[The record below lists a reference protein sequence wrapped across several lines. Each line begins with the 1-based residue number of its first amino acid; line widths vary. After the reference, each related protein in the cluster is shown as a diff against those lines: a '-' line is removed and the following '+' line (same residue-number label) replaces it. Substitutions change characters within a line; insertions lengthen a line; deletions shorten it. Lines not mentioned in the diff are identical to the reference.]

1 MAKLFKTT
9 TEKTPEEF
17 IEDLKQNAKSHGF
30 IVREVFNMTEEFKSH
45 GVDVDEKFNFH
56 SIMVCNPQKAY
67 KSIRENPLRGAV
79 LLPPKQVVVYED
91 DSGKTNIAYLAL
103 GTRIVSE
110 LFPDDEKFQKG
121 LPESCEKII
130 ELIEGVK

>member
-1 MAKLFKTT
+1 MAELYKSNTK
-9 TEKTPEEF
+9 KTPEEF
-17 IEDLKQNAKSHGF
+17 IEDLKQNAKSHRF
-30 IVREVFNMTEEFKSH
+30 IVRDVFNMMEEFKSH
-45 GVDVDEKFNFH
+45 GVEVDEQCEFY

-67 KSIRENPLRGAV
+67 NSIRENPLRGAV
-79 LLPPKQVVVYED
+79 LLPPKQIVVYED

-103 GTRIVSE
+103 GNRIVSE
-110 LFPDDEKFQKG
+110 LFPGDEKFQKG